1 MLIIV
6 NCDSDDVELLRLT
19 NAAATLGTGALL
31 KGSVVISRTS
41 CGASP
46 GTSAS
51 SRERRRAT
59 SEKSLGVRT
68 VRLAVERDGAAAS
81 QRLGQLPGQ

>member
-6 NCDSDDVELLRLT
+6 NCDSGDVELLRLT

-31 KGSVVISRTS
+31 NGSVVISRTS

-46 GTSAS
+46 GTCAYRHVRAHTPLAPCS
-51 SRERRRAT
+51 S
-59 SEKSLGVRT
+59 
-68 VRLAVERDGAAAS
+68 
-81 QRLGQLPGQ
+81 QM